1 MSRGHPLSICAR
13 LSGKKKT
20 LLYISR
26 EKSGHLYYIQTR
38 HNDLFAYYNFS
49 LGTL

>member
-1 MSRGHPLSICAR
+1 MPRGHPLSICAR

-26 EKSGHLYYIQTR
+26 EKGDHYYIQTR
-38 HNDLFAYYNFS
+38 HNDLFAYNNFS